1 MSDRKGVVTYEE
13 WEASVPAEIREDPLW
28 SVEAYRLALFLSDL
42 VWNDLAALMRDR
54 RTIGT
59 ADQVFR
65 AAGSISA
72 NIAEGWSRSTAK
84 DHARFFE
91 YALGSSRETRDWYFK
106 GRHVLKKTVVNHRVE
121 LSTRLVRL
129 TTTMTA
135 NEHRTARRIAPRSK

>member
-1 MSDRKGVVTYEE
+1 MTYEE
-13 WEASVPAEIREDPLW
+13 WDADVPAGIREDPLW

-42 VWNDLAALMRDR
+42 VWTDLTRLMRDR
-54 RTIGT
+54 RTIGV

-72 NIAEGWSRSTAK
+72 NIAEGWSRGTAK
-84 DHARFFE
+84 DRARFYE
-91 YALGSSRETRDWYFK
+91 YALGSSRETRDWYSK
-106 GRHVLKKTVVNHRVE
+106 GRRVLNKEVVNHRIE

-135 NEHRTARRIAPRSK
+135 NEHRTVRRIAPRAK